1 MILDNPNKIF
11 DTIDNGIIL
20 LDENLN
26 IIYWNKWLE
35 LKAKIDKKDILDS
48 NILDRFTNINKKI
61 FKRKVKV
68 SLSLNTQS
76 YYSVEPHRYL
86 IDIKLSN
93 ITNQI
98 YKSMQQKVTIVPYDI
113 EKKYV
118 CLYIYDQ
125 TIQSEINYRLQE
137 HQHELEIKIDNA
149 VMKSKEQDSIISE
162 QGKLASMGEMIGNIA
177 HQWRQ
182 PLNALSGHIQFLDDD
197 YDDKLV
203 DKKYIDNFIISNMKI
218 IRFMSNTIDDFR
230 NFFKTNKEKSL
241 FSVRDKINETLSIL
255 SSSIK
260 ESDIKININTED
272 FIINSRAS
280 EFQQVILN
288 IITNAKDALNEK
300 AIDNKIIEINI
311 HKSGIVTISD
321 NAQGIPQGILNRI
334 FEPYFTTKEKSS
346 GTGIGLYMSKRI
358 IEDSMGGEIT
368 VSNISIGAEFKIKLN
383 LE

>member
-288 IITNAKDALNEK
+288 IVTNAKDALNEK

-368 VSNISIGAEFKIKLN
+368 VSNISIGAEIKIKLN